1 VDVTRVLPCV
11 VEKRSIST
19 FIDDTVAVDT
29 INVLPCA
36 NTNARRFIFIVEPN
50 MVDDALH
57 VLVLM
62 VLPTMV
68 ENPPPPTTILET
80 FAVEATSVLP
90 CAVEN
95 TIPPR
100 YMVEPFTV
108 DKTTVLP

>member
-1 VDVTRVLPCV
+1 M
-11 VEKRSIST
+11 EKRSIPA

-29 INVLPCA
+29 VNVLPCA
-36 NTNARRFIFIVEPN
+36 NINASRFIFIVEPN
-50 MVDDALH
+50 MVNDALN

-62 VLPTMV
+62 VLPVITA
-68 ENPPPPTTILET
+68 NPPPPTTILET

-100 YMVEPFTV
+100 YMVEPFKV
-108 DKTTVLP
+108 DRVTELP